1 MNVEEGCLFFLLKLK
16 LRDNPRYM
24 AGEFLSDALQ
34 NIEDFK
40 FEEVRFCMLKQLI
53 ISLYRPLTILRK
65 LAMKQQEVLI
75 CPQVLKDFLDASKSK
90 YFLMS

>member
-1 MNVEEGCLFFLLKLK
+1 
-16 LRDNPRYM
+16 M

-34 NIEDFK
+34 NLEDFK
-40 FEEVRFCMLKQLI
+40 FEEVRFRMQNQLMI
-53 ISLYRPLTILRK
+53 LIYRPLTILRR
-65 LAMKQQEVLI
+65 LAMKQREVLI